1 MYLNWLDNI
10 LEGLI
15 DTYDTND
22 IYELYDYLEIKLIK
36 LEPNNILLKGNE
48 SLYNRNY
55 FGNEIVLI
63 R

>member
-36 LEPNNILLKGNE
+36 LEPNNILLKEMN
-48 SLYNRNY
+48 LYII
-55 FGNEIVLI
+55 EIILVMK
-63 R
+63 